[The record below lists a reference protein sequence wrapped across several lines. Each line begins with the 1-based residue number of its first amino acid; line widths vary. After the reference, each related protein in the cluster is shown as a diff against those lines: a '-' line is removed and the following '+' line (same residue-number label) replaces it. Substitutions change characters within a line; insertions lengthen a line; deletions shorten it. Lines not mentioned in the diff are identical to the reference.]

1 MAQLLLVLSCVGA
14 SRKILVVEDNEDCRS
29 LQVCVIRRLGYH
41 VIEADNGLTAIDE
54 ALASRPDLIL
64 MDLSMPKMCG
74 DEATVHLKTKEPTRN
89 IPVVICTAFGPGPE
103 INRALD
109 AGAVEVLHKPF
120 RFSDLENMIR
130 KYLPIDQD
138 SPSMDQQQKSTSNL
152 H

>member
-1 MAQLLLVLSCVGA
+1 MAQLLLLGSYVGT
-14 SRKILVVEDNEDCRS
+14 SRKILIVEDNEDCRE

-54 ALASRPDLIL
+54 ALASHPDLIL

-74 DEATVHLKTKEPTRN
+74 DEATVQLKTQETTRN

-103 INRALD
+103 INRALS

-130 KYLPIDQD
+130 KYLPIEQD
-138 SPSMDQQQKSTSNL
+138 SSLTDPPQNSSSNL